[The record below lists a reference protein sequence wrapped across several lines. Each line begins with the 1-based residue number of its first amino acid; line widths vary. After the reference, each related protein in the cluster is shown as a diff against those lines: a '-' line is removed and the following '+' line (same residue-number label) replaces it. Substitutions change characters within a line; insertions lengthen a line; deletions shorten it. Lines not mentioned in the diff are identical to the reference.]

1 MMLILNINGYILLL
15 NLLLFT
21 KNQQEVYTFTIY
33 MNFYLYYSV

>member
-33 MNFYLYYSV
+33 TNFYLYYSV